1 MSRYYRGFPAKD
13 LAAEFEES
21 APGGQIKLRVPS
33 GAAGLLIQPQPTLHY
48 TYTLH
53 TTPATLQSLPCC
65 QPDYHNHN
73 LRK

>member
-1 MSRYYRGFPAKD
+1 MSRYYRGSPAQD

-33 GAAGLLIQPQPTLHY
+33 GAAGLLIPDSATTNPTLY
-48 TYTLH
+48 TRQ
-53 TTPATLQSLPCC
+53 ATLQRLPCRR
-65 QPDYHNHN
+65 PNFHNHN

>member
-1 MSRYYRGFPAKD
+1 MSRYYGGSPAQD

-33 GAAGLLIQPQPTLHY
+33 GAAVLLIQPQPTLHY
-48 TYTLH
+48 TLQ

>member
-1 MSRYYRGFPAKD
+1 MSRYYGGSPAQD

-33 GAAGLLIQPQPTLHY
+33 GAAELLIPDSATTLHY
-48 TYTLH
+48 TLTLH
-53 TTPATLQSLPCC
+53 QQHCIVLPF
-65 QPDYHNHN
+65 HNHN